1 MLINSI
7 TLKNF
12 RSYEDEFTFL
22 FAPNKER
29 NIVLVGG
36 ENGAGKSTLFDAM
49 KLAIYG
55 PMAYGYTGENSVYLS
70 KIKNS
75 INVNAFKNKAVES
88 FINVVIEI
96 KEGVELNNYSLTRKW
111 KIESKRLCEEFIV
124 LKNKNKLN
132 KEETIYFNNYFKSIL
147 PPSLFDFFFFDGE
160 ELSEFF
166 TGKNANNNLK
176 EAVLQ
181 LFNYDT
187 FNVLKKQ
194 LINYQRNNL
203 ISNEKLALIQEEFDE
218 KSSLV
223 NEIKEKLSSLNKE
236 IEEQNLLKENLLIE
250 LNKLEENFK
259 NSGGLLEEEKNYINS
274 QIKKLEDERLESTQN
289 IKDFCNDSLPFL
301 IIPDLIKKTKKQIN
315 DEDILTSFNN
325 LKSTLDA
332 NIVKNSIIEEISISS
347 NDDSKFENIA
357 NNIINNIFK
366 DTDIST
372 IDTILSLS
380 SNQKN
385 NVLSI
390 INNIL
395 ENNSK
400 IKTNIEN
407 KFSRTKEISTEL
419 KDLRNKINLS
429 VSEETLVEYLN
440 KKNKLK
446 EAISTCENKINLCNL
461 SIEQDTINLSSAEYA
476 LVRAKN
482 QYTNAMQSSNT
493 LELSNNIVNL
503 LNAIVEELT
512 KDKIKSIEN
521 NFLFIFKEI
530 IRKDNYINN
539 ISIDDNFNYT
549 LYIDKDYSSIDIL
562 NMINNINFDELS
574 KKYGSKFISDLFEY
588 YKVNDR
594 KELLNKLNAN
604 PTLELITL
612 STKVDVNGFSKGEKQ
627 IYILCLIW
635 ALIKTANVDIPF
647 IIDTPYARIDETHRA
662 SLTNNYLPNISKQVI
677 ILSTNEEI
685 DANLYEVIKP
695 HICNEYLL
703 LYNDKERKTE
713 VKKGYFRV

>member
-96 KEGVELNNYSLTRKW
+96 KEGVELNNYSLTRRW
-111 KIESKRLCEEFIV
+111 KIESKKLCEEFIV
-124 LKNKNKLN
+124 LKNGNKLN
-132 KEETIYFNNYFKSIL
+132 KEETVYFNNYFKSIL

-187 FNVLKKQ
+187 FNILKKQ

-218 KSSLV
+218 KSTLV
-223 NEIKEKLSSLNKE
+223 NEIKEKLSTLNKE
-236 IEEQNLLKENLLIE
+236 IEEQNLLKENLIIE
-250 LNKLEENFK
+250 LNKLEENFR

-325 LKSTLDA
+325 LKSTLNA
-332 NIVKNSIIEEISISS
+332 NVVKNSIIEEISISS

-461 SIEQDTINLSSAEYA
+461 SIEQDTVNLSSAEYA

-482 QYTNAMQSSNT
+482 QYTNAMQSNNT
-493 LELSNNIVNL
+493 LELSSNIVNL

-512 KDKIKSIEN
+512 KDKIKILKIISYL
-521 NFLFIFKEI
+521 FLKKLLEKI
-530 IRKDNYINN
+530 II
-539 ISIDDNFNYT
+539 
-549 LYIDKDYSSIDIL
+549 
-562 NMINNINFDELS
+562 
-574 KKYGSKFISDLFEY
+574 
-588 YKVNDR
+588 
-594 KELLNKLNAN
+594 
-604 PTLELITL
+604 
-612 STKVDVNGFSKGEKQ
+612 
-627 IYILCLIW
+627 
-635 ALIKTANVDIPF
+635 
-647 IIDTPYARIDETHRA
+647 
-662 SLTNNYLPNISKQVI
+662 
-677 ILSTNEEI
+677 
-685 DANLYEVIKP
+685 
-695 HICNEYLL
+695 
-703 LYNDKERKTE
+703 
-713 VKKGYFRV
+713 